1 MKVINNENMCDLLLL
16 TPGTTVLWSRK
27 AVFYWPYSIERIE
40 SPVLLCDHRIEYTS
54 SWCNLA
60 HVYVHTRDNLTVG
73 HGPTFAPVDIICQ
86 HTIYVVE
93 SMEEIMGIIP
103 VHLMIHNAE
112 KIRLLFER
120 YISNEKDHQRG

>member
-16 TPGTTVLWSRK
+16 TTGTTVLWSRK

-60 HVYVHTRDNLTVG
+60 HVYVH
-73 HGPTFAPVDIICQ
+73 ICQ